1 MKILSDEYTKITVL
15 DEDMGKEIAVIT
27 NELVTTAGDHIV
39 VKLTPNY
46 DQCSRSL
53 GGQGSLP

>member
-1 MKILSDEYTKITVL
+1 MKILADECAKITVL
-15 DEDMGKEIAVIT
+15 DTDTGKEIAVIT

-46 DQCSRSL
+46 D
-53 GGQGSLP
+53 

>member
-1 MKILSDEYTKITVL
+1 MKILADECTKITVL
-15 DEDMGKEIAVIT
+15 DTDTGKEIAVIT

-46 DQCSRSL
+46 D
-53 GGQGSLP
+53 